1 MAKANKKFREDESA
15 LELPINIVVML
26 VVGVAALAA
35 MLAILGSRPA
45 VPATLQMT
53 VMKAGTSSSSTQNGA
68 VILVN
73 NYNTKYGIYI
83 NAKVT
88 DSKGNP
94 VKGAFCVASGLG
106 GKATATSGSDGNIT
120 LESTSSGGTQFELPQ
135 GMEGSLKLLCTA
147 SGYDKYE
154 KEDAV
159 TVIKV

>member
-1 MAKANKKFREDESA
+1 MAKANKRFRNDKDA

-35 MLAILGSRPA
+35 LLAILNARPA
-45 VPATLQMT
+45 VPATLQIT
-53 VMKAGTSSSSTQNGA
+53 VMKAGTANGSTQNGA
-68 VILVN
+68 VIIVN
-73 NYNTKYGIYI
+73 NYNTKYGIHI
-83 NAKVT
+83 KAKVT

-106 GKATATSGSDGNIT
+106 GSATDTSGSDGSIT
-120 LESTSSGGTQFELPQ
+120 LDSSSGGTQFELPQ
-135 GMEGSLKLLCTA
+135 GMDGSLKLLCTA

-159 TVIKV
+159 TVIKA